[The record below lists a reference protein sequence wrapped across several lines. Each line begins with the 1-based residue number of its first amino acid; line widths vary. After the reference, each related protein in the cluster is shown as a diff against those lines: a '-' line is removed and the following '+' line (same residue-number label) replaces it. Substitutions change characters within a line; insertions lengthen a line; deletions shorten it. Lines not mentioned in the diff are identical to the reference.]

1 MKLSSLVKEIPITE
15 MQGLRIGNAQ
25 DFEAMTG
32 VTVLMFDE
40 GAKVGTDISG
50 GGPASRETPLTSPI
64 TADNPINA
72 IVLSGGSAFGLSAS
86 NGVMQYLEEHEIGYE
101 TGFAK
106 VPLVCQSCIYDL
118 GIGRSDIRP
127 TAKMGYE
134 ACENAELNQPKS
146 GIIGGGTGASVGKI
160 YGREYATKTGIGIC
174 AVQIGELQVGA
185 IVVLNALGDIFDP
198 STGEKVAGPKLPGI
212 EGFADSREQLYK
224 LSMKTDLF
232 AGKGGNTTIGA
243 IITNGD
249 FSKAELNKI
258 ASMTRCGYARCINPV
273 GTMADGDSIYVASIG
288 KVSADLN
295 MVGTLSAEVME
306 QAILTAVKESAKN

>member
-32 VTVLMFDE
+32 VTVLIFDE

-86 NGVMQYLEEHEIGYE
+86 DGVMQYLEEHEIGYE

-146 GIIGGGTGASVGKI
+146 GIIGGGTGASVEESMQRRRESESVRFRSESFRSVQSLCSMRSETFLI
-160 YGREYATKTGIGIC
+160 RRPGRR
-174 AVQIGELQVGA
+174 LQVRNCRESRDLRTA
-185 IVVLNALGDIFDP
+185 ENS
-198 STGEKVAGPKLPGI
+198 ST
-212 EGFADSREQLYK
+212 S
-224 LSMKTDLF
+224 
-232 AGKGGNTTIGA
+232 
-243 IITNGD
+243 
-249 FSKAELNKI
+249 
-258 ASMTRCGYARCINPV
+258 
-273 GTMADGDSIYVASIG
+273 
-288 KVSADLN
+288 SA
-295 MVGTLSAEVME
+295 
-306 QAILTAVKESAKN
+306 